1 MVGSDFGE
9 SKKLAVFSHCG
20 KRFQL
25 TAGCSGRRSRVAAEP
40 GRWAAGPQFGC
51 TNVSQTRR
59 SVAHQFP
66 WLGTA

>member
-25 TAGCSGRRSRVAAEP
+25 TAGCSGRRLRAAAEP
-40 GRWAAGPQFGC
+40 GR
-51 TNVSQTRR
+51 
-59 SVAHQFP
+59 
-66 WLGTA
+66 